1 MTSKSCSSLLG
12 WMGFCLWKICPRRF
26 IRLSALQVSRYS
38 ASGPAPAKAPKYFN
52 YATRSSYY
60 INQVLGSLSV
70 SSKIGIYKD
79 WSCRLTFDVFIVE
92 GRKGYVWR
100 WCRRLL
106 GYLTHR
112 GCKLADTCFDYNFS
126 PAIHSWLMDTHTQLK
141 SEPGLDL
148 DDKVSYLLN
157 VFGTLVIIDF

>member
-1 MTSKSCSSLLG
+1 LSWKTSRFYFNNERKTVLDHLKMTSNSCSSLLG
-12 WMGFCLWKICPRRF
+12 WMGFFAFGKSVPEGLVDWVHFKSQYTQPVVQLLQKF
-26 IRLSALQVSRYS
+26 LLALQ
-38 ASGPAPAKAPKYFN
+38 APKYFN
-52 YATRSSYY
+52 YATRSYY

-100 WCRRLL
+100 WCQRLL

-112 GCKLADTCFDYNFS
+112 GSKLANTCFDYTF
-126 PAIHSWLMDTHTQLK
+126 
-141 SEPGLDL
+141 
-148 DDKVSYLLN
+148 LLQSN
-157 VFGTLVIIDF
+157 LA